1 MILYLFVYLSIPNGE
16 SLGYMECYVAA
27 ISVFPLI
34 IFLAPS
40 GEIKNKFS
48 SRLCKFFGDI
58 SYPIYITH
66 YPIIY
71 IYTAWA
77 IDGKIP
83 ISKVYPISILTFL
96 SCIALAYLTLKLY
109 DIPVR
114 KWIAKKLT

>member
-1 MILYLFVYLSIPNGE
+1 VVIFF
-16 SLGYMECYVAA
+16 
-27 ISVFPLI
+27 FPLVI
-34 IFLAPS
+34 YLAAS
-40 GEIKNKFS
+40 GEIKSKFS
-48 SRLCKFFGDI
+48 SKVCKFFGDI

-77 IDGKIP
+77 MDGKIP

-96 SCIALAYLTLKLY
+96 SCIALAYMTLKLY

-114 KWIAKKLT
+114 KWITKKLA